1 MSTQETPYT
10 ESINTE
16 KTEINDEL
24 IVTNDPVMKTAI
36 DTLTRFSVTYILVLK
51 AYGDIIP
58 NAVAI
63 ANIITENILKG
74 NSRIE
79 KILLD
84 SDITEEKGMISNIQI
99 FLLKS

>member
-1 MSTQETPYT
+1 
-10 ESINTE
+10 
-16 KTEINDEL
+16 
-24 IVTNDPVMKTAI
+24 MKTAI
-36 DTLTRFSVTYILVLK
+36 DTLTRFSVTNKLVLK

-99 FLLKS
+99 FL

>member
-1 MSTQETPYT
+1 MSEQEAHQTGSIT
-10 ESINTE
+10 NGESE
-16 KTEINDEL
+16 KDNEL
-24 IVTNDPVMKTAI
+24 IVNNDPVMQTAI
-36 DTLTRFSVTYILVLK
+36 DILSKFSLTNKLILK
-51 AYGDIIP
+51 ASGETIP